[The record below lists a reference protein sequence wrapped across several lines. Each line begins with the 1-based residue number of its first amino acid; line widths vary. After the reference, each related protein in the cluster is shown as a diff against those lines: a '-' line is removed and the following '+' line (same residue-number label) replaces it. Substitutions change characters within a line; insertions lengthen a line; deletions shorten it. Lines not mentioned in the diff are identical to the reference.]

1 MRIAVWA
8 PYGGR
13 GGPRGLDLGDIA
25 AIRLYGALPYRSAR
39 DKNFTKEIQ
48 RKVFV
53 FKRVFLVLLDLTKGI
68 LVKSICILR

>member
-25 AIRLYGALPYRSAR
+25 AIRLYGALPYRSASR
-39 DKNFTKEIQ
+39 QKLSAKA
-48 RKVFV
+48 
-53 FKRVFLVLLDLTKGI
+53 RVATVLIMDEPYLVVLLRT
-68 LVKSICILR
+68 